1 MATLR
6 HIAYSVS
13 DLPVSH
19 EFFVK
24 AFGMT
29 TMMETPRAIYVSDG
43 TMNVALLGI
52 EGKPIGWDGG
62 DLFYG
67 IHHYG
72 LWVDDVEQTGR
83 RIIAAGGKYV
93 SGEQPEGGNAFY
105 EIKYSDPWGN
115 VFDITANGWAGA
127 VQDVEPGFD
136 QGDGLSG
143 GRLRHIAF
151 SVSDADAMQK
161 FMEDAFEWT
170 KAGNAGNG
178 VYMTD
183 GTLNIAL
190 LSRKGIPLGWE
201 GEGLFFG
208 IDHIGIWV
216 DDIRKACKQV
226 EAAGAA
232 YVLGNE
238 SDDPNTFYEIKY
250 RDPLGHLFDL
260 TAGGWKGAVKEVRP
274 IAKTAAAAE

>member
-13 DLPVSH
+13 DLPASH
-19 EFFVK
+19 KFFVE

-29 TMMETPRAIYVSDG
+29 TKMETPRAIYVSDG
-43 TMNVALLGI
+43 TVNVALLGI
-52 EGKPIGWDGG
+52 EGRPMGWDG
-62 DLFYG
+62 DEPFYG

-72 LWVDDVEQTGR
+72 LWVDDVEETGR
-83 RIIAAGGKYV
+83 RITAAGGKYV
-93 SGEQPEGGNAFY
+93 SGEQPEGGDAFY
-105 EIKYSDPWGN
+105 EIKYVDPWGN
-115 VFDITANGWAGA
+115 VFDITADGWTGA
-127 VQDVEPGFD
+127 VQEVEPAEGR
-136 QGDGLSG
+136 G
-143 GRLRHIAF
+143 GCRLRHVAF
-151 SVSDADAMQK
+151 SVADAEGMQN
-161 FMEDAFEWT
+161 FMEDSFGWT

-183 GTLNIAL
+183 GALNIAL

-208 IDHIGIWV
+208 IDHVGIWV
-216 DDIRKACKQV
+216 DDIGEARKQV
-226 EAAGAA
+226 ETAGAT

-260 TAGGWKGAVKEVRP
+260 TGGGWKGAVKEVKP
-274 IAKTAAAAE
+274 VAGAGAAAAAE

>member
-13 DLPVSH
+13 DLAASH
-19 EFFVK
+19 KFFVE

-29 TMMETPRAIYVSDG
+29 TKMETPRAIYVSDG
-43 TMNVALLGI
+43 TVNVALLGI
-52 EGKPIGWDGG
+52 EGRPMGWDG
-62 DLFYG
+62 DEPFYG

-72 LWVDDVEQTGR
+72 LWVDDVEETGR
-83 RIIAAGGKYV
+83 RITAAGGKYV
-93 SGEQPEGGNAFY
+93 SGEQPEGGDAFY
-105 EIKYSDPWGN
+105 EIKYVDPWGN
-115 VFDITANGWAGA
+115 VFDITADGWTGA
-127 VQDVEPGFD
+127 VQEVEPAEGR
-136 QGDGLSG
+136 G
-143 GRLRHIAF
+143 GCRLRHVAF
-151 SVSDADAMQK
+151 SVADAEGMQN
-161 FMEDAFEWT
+161 FMEDSFGWT

-183 GTLNIAL
+183 GALNIAL

-208 IDHIGIWV
+208 IDHVGIWV
-216 DDIRKACKQV
+216 DDIGEARKQV
-226 EAAGAA
+226 ETAGAT

-260 TAGGWKGAVKEVRP
+260 TGGGWKGAVKEVKP
-274 IAKTAAAAE
+274 VAGAGAAAAAE